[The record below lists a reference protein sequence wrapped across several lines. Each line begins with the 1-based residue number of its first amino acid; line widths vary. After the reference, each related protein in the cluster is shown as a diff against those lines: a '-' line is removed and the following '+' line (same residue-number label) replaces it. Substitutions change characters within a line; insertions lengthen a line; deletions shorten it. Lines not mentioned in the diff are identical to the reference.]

1 LKQLRE
7 KLKDR
12 NESNA
17 KKQVL
22 KDIKMI
28 EIQKKKEENIKKANL
43 ELS

>member
-1 LKQLRE
+1 MRE